1 MNSGAVHAPCQSIML
16 DIVPLSSTYMLPEW
30 KSGCQK
36 RGEER
41 SGSLGMMLG
50 MAGMYLRSDDTWAS
64 REFCVSDVYCHGFWV
79 VLLGTAC
86 LLIQSISRL
95 AMDSRYCPADFPIPN
110 HYVNNVVRLLG
121 ERTWTVVMVHIASFS
136 CPELPSDNRSDG
148 EA

>member
-1 MNSGAVHAPCQSIML
+1 MNSGAVHAPCQSMML

-50 MAGMYLRSDDTWAS
+50 MAEMYLRSDDTWAS
-64 REFCVSDVYCHGFWV
+64 GEFCVSDVYCHGFWV

-86 LLIQSISRL
+86 LLI
-95 AMDSRYCPADFPIPN
+95 
-110 HYVNNVVRLLG
+110 
-121 ERTWTVVMVHIASFS
+121 
-136 CPELPSDNRSDG
+136 
-148 EA
+148 